1 MTSQD
6 AVIDPVSITRAL
18 RGVYST
24 RLLCVAVCHLKVF
37 EHAADGSHTLESLQA
52 ELGLAER
59 PANVL
64 LPALR
69 AMGLLTLEA
78 DCVVVTDAG
87 RYLCER
93 EPCNLINYIGGE
105 ANDPGVLEMVE
116 RLRHDGLPG
125 ETGISFV
132 KDDAAPS
139 PMDDPEAARRFTLA
153 LAGRARLLSPLV
165 ARAMP
170 STGHLLDIACGT
182 GFFAFEWLRLNPAA
196 RATLIDTS
204 EVLAV
209 AREFSA
215 EYGDVV
221 DRIDFLPA
229 DMLVDPLPEADLDSL
244 PEWGS
249 APEVEEGAA
258 DSSPDP
264 VVLEDAGDVGS
275 APPAEGGLKKGRVV
289 RKPRLKVK
297 KRKPQEE
304 NEAPEEHEVHEE
316 PVKVLPASA
325 SAASNVTM
333 RVKLPTRSEVSPGD
347 DVFESSE
354 EMNLEENTGEA
365 LQRPV
370 AIEAVPDLAAAGES
384 IDLGGKDEEIGSFEE
399 VGSAEALAPI
409 PLESL
414 EEIQASAKARRPQGE
429 LALDGGPKGKFA
441 GEDPNLIEG
450 EDLDIP
456 PFLRNKK

>member
-24 RLLCVAVCHLKVF
+24 RLLCAAVCHLKVF
-37 EHAADGSHTLESLQA
+37 EHAVDGSHTLESLQA

-69 AMGLLTLEA
+69 AMDLLKLED

-93 EPCNLINYIGGE
+93 EPCHLINYIGGE

-139 PMDDPEAARRFTLA
+139 PMDDPE
-153 LAGRARLLSPLV
+153 V

-170 STGHLLDIACGT
+170 SAEHLLDVACGS

-196 RATLIDTS
+196 RATLLDTS

-229 DMLVDPLPEADLDSL
+229 DMLVDPLPGADLILAGSLFHDWPTGTCADLMHRFADALHPDGQLFIHDVYLNDSMDGSL
-244 PEWGS
+244 PATDYS
-249 APEVEEGAA
+249 AQ
-258 DSSPDP
+258 
-264 VVLEDAGDVGS
+264 LFQHT
-275 APPAEGGLKKGRVV
+275 KGRLYSRAEYESWMTASGLEPTDHHTSTQLEYALIAG
-289 RKPRLKVK
+289 RKP
-297 KRKPQEE
+297 E
-304 NEAPEEHEVHEE
+304 
-316 PVKVLPASA
+316 
-325 SAASNVTM
+325 
-333 RVKLPTRSEVSPGD
+333 
-347 DVFESSE
+347 
-354 EMNLEENTGEA
+354 
-365 LQRPV
+365 
-370 AIEAVPDLAAAGES
+370 
-384 IDLGGKDEEIGSFEE
+384 
-399 VGSAEALAPI
+399 
-409 PLESL
+409 
-414 EEIQASAKARRPQGE
+414 
-429 LALDGGPKGKFA
+429 
-441 GEDPNLIEG
+441 
-450 EDLDIP
+450 
-456 PFLRNKK
+456 

>member
-24 RLLCVAVCHLKVF
+24 RLLCAAVCHLKVF
-37 EHAADGSHTLESLQA
+37 EHAVDGSHTLESLQA

-59 PANVL
+59 PTNVL

-229 DMLVDPLPEADLDSL
+229 DMLVDPLPEADLILAGSLFHDWPTGTCADLMRRFAAALHPDGQLFIHDVYLNDSMDGSL
-244 PEWGS
+244 PATDYS
-249 APEVEEGAA
+249 AQ
-258 DSSPDP
+258 
-264 VVLEDAGDVGS
+264 LFQHT
-275 APPAEGGLKKGRVV
+275 KGRLYSRAEYGSWMTASGLEPTDHHTPTQLEYALIAG
-289 RKPRLKVK
+289 RKP
-297 KRKPQEE
+297 E
-304 NEAPEEHEVHEE
+304 
-316 PVKVLPASA
+316 
-325 SAASNVTM
+325 
-333 RVKLPTRSEVSPGD
+333 
-347 DVFESSE
+347 
-354 EMNLEENTGEA
+354 
-365 LQRPV
+365 
-370 AIEAVPDLAAAGES
+370 
-384 IDLGGKDEEIGSFEE
+384 
-399 VGSAEALAPI
+399 
-409 PLESL
+409 
-414 EEIQASAKARRPQGE
+414 
-429 LALDGGPKGKFA
+429 
-441 GEDPNLIEG
+441 
-450 EDLDIP
+450 
-456 PFLRNKK
+456 